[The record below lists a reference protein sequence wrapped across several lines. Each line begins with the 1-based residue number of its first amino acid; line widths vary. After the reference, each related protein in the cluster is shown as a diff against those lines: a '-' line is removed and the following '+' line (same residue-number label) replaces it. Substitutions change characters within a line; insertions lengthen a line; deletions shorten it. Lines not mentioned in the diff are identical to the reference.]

1 MPWKKSSLYPIPISI
16 ALLIVGANPAS
27 YLVRAELPSRP
38 RANASEIQT
47 DWNEFPPPED
57 GLPGRRVGG
66 GTRGGPMYVCPPEV
80 QNLTALIPEK
90 THGRTVWEH
99 PTFLVYV
106 PPLSEAKRMQFTI
119 LEFASDGSYEEVYI
133 QKFRTA
139 WTGGVMRV
147 SLPNYGPSLEVGKH
161 YYWDFSISCNP
172 EDPSGD
178 VLVSG
183 WIERIRQSVTL
194 QENIASAQQSD
205 RPALYVREGLWYD
218 AAASLA
224 SLRMSEPDNLSV
236 VARWRGLLDSVKL
249 SDIAGKRLV
258 QSNSAPY
265 SNPVANQLD

>member
-16 ALLIVGANPAS
+16 ALLIVGANPDR
-27 YLVRAELPSRP
+27 YQVRAELPSRP
-38 RANASEIQT
+38 SAIAPEIQT
-47 DWNEFPPPED
+47 DWNQFPPPD
-57 GLPGRRVGG
+57 KGLPGRREGG

-90 THGRTVWEH
+90 THGRTVSEH

-106 PPLSEAKRMQFTI
+106 PPLSEAKNMQFTL
-119 LEFASDGSYEEVYI
+119 LEFANDGSYEEVYV
-133 QKFRTA
+133 QKFQTS

-147 SLPNYGPSLEVGKH
+147 SLPNYGPSLDVGKH

-172 EDPSGD
+172 KDSSGD

-183 WIERIRQSVTL
+183 WIERIPESVTL
-194 QENIASAQQSD
+194 QGDLASTRESD

-224 SLRMSEPDNLSV
+224 SLRMSEPENLSL
-236 VARWRGLLDSVKL
+236 VAKWRGLLASVNL
-249 SDIAGKRLV
+249 SQIAGKRLV

-265 SNPVANQLD
+265 SNPVANQTD